1 MVRLRTEDRDPKRV
15 TPQVTL
21 FLFLGVFTAFSAIAC
36 AGRQIRNDLELEEAA
51 RRAAAGEER
60 GWQSLENTIRSKDD
74 EPDVEMQKRA
84 LAEVGKIQSPR
95 GMPVLIENLT
105 NRFLRGE
112 AAAGLI
118 HQRNDT
124 NKAEIDGLIVD
135 AAAKNAREFSGLTR
149 EEIKALGETDN
160 PHAVRLLKQQIGR
173 DPNKDE
179 MTVESL
185 GKILK
190 RKSTSYY
197 HPFDFTLPLGQA
209 PAAAVPEAA
218 PAAGKLNVESIM
230 SSDGKEAAAEETAP
244 AEGDS
249 DPEQVLINYLAGD
262 GSTDV
267 KDRAV
272 QSIAEAHPPG
282 VPYLL
287 ALAGRRGISA
297 KSRIAVI
304 DYLTRLAVNTQDKS
318 MIHKFINLRAR
329 AGNAQVVAS
338 INLSLRVLGSAF
350 GRAVGGTGGRVYRAV
365 PSDGYEPLPKE
376 TDVVSL
382 IQKPYPGYSGAD
394 VKTNLKKALTYYH
407 LDKKLAERM
416 QGRVSDLLNQPQNKE
431 SPERNLI
438 FTALGRLYPDRDF
451 YVLKK
456 QGQDAFGK
464 PGYFTTTLRLVTQ
477 SARGRSWQIA
487 ALQRLWGLTYNEAD
501 LIRQIYLRDGKLLQQ
516 RMRL

>member
-1 MVRLRTEDRDPKRV
+1 MTRTV
-15 TPQVTL
+15 L
-21 FLFLGVFTAFSAIAC
+21 LALFSATVAINC

-60 GWQSLENTIRSKDD
+60 GWQSLENTVRSKDD
-74 EPDVEMQKRA
+74 EPDIEMQKRA

-95 GMPVLIENLT
+95 GMPVLVENLT
-105 NRFLRGE
+105 NRYLRGE

-124 NKAEIDGLIVD
+124 NKAEIDALIVD
-135 AAAKNAREFSGLTR
+135 AAGKNAREYSGLTR

-160 PHAVRLLKQQIGR
+160 PNAVRLLKQQIGR

-197 HPFDFTLPLGQA
+197 HPFDFSLPLGQA
-209 PAAAVPEAA
+209 PAAVVKDAAAA
-218 PAAGKLNVESIM
+218 PPAGKLNVESII

-244 AEGDS
+244 AEGDN

-272 QSIAEAHPPG
+272 QSIADAHPPG

-287 ALAGRRGISA
+287 ALASRRGISA

-318 MIHKFINLRAR
+318 MINKFIALRGR

-350 GRAVGGTGGRVYRAV
+350 GRAVGGTGGRVYRTV

-382 IQKPYPGYSGAD
+382 VQRPYPGYSAAD
-394 VKTNLKKALTYYH
+394 VKTNLKKALTYYRF
-407 LDKKLAERM
+407 DNKLAERM

-477 SARGRSWQIA
+477 SSRGRSWQIA
-487 ALQRLWGLTYNEAD
+487 ALQRVWGLTFNEAD